1 MTTMTVH
8 AFEETDMS
16 VQILRF
22 TTAPERIPEVEQA
35 VTALFAAVDA
45 AGPEEIDYTAMR
57 VGPDGE
63 FVLILRL
70 ADANPLLD
78 IPEAQEF
85 RARLAEW
92 AGGPVAPRP
101 AVELGRYTR

>member
-1 MTTMTVH
+1 MTTTTRH

-22 TTAPERIPEVEQA
+22 TTAPERIPEVEEA
-35 VTALFAAVDA
+35 VTKLFAAVDA
-45 AGPEEIDYTAMR
+45 AGPDGIDYTAMR
-57 VGPDGE
+57 VGQDGE

-78 IPEAQEF
+78 IPQAQEF

-92 AGGPVAPRP
+92 ARGPVAPRP
-101 AVELGRYTR
+101 AVVLGRYTR